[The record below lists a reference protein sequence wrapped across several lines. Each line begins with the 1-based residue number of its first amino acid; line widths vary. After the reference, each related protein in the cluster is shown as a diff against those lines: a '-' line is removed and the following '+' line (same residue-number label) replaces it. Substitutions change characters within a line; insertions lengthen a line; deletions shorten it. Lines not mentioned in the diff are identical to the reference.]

1 MSKQLVMK
9 GKSYVSNQ
17 SQWRVNADN
26 LLPLNEAIEACEAEK
41 ARGCAVFTEI
51 VKL

>member
-17 SQWRVNADN
+17 SQQRVNADN
-26 LLPLNEAIEACEAEK
+26 LLPFE
-41 ARGCAVFTEI
+41 
-51 VKL
+51 

>member
-17 SQWRVNADN
+17 SQWRVNANN
-26 LLPLNEAIEACEAEK
+26 LLPFE
-41 ARGCAVFTEI
+41 
-51 VKL
+51 